1 MVYEKRQIVYGA
13 DYATIVMFNAVGMAM
28 KRCDNGKNQY

>member
-13 DYATIVMFNAVGMAM
+13 DYAIIVMFNAVGMVM
-28 KRCDNGKNQY
+28 KRGDNRKNQY